1 MMRVLHVLDDSI
13 GWQDH
18 VALRQL
24 VDRWDASQ
32 YQQFIASPPGLI
44 ENRIGDATTIP
55 LPRVPFAGLLTM
67 PIMRR
72 MVNEHRIDVIHAWGL
87 RAALSTRAPIA
98 ADIPLVLHISDPA
111 MSASQLKWLRTI
123 SRLKRFAVAC
133 SSETVRRHLIE
144 GGLPPQLNVVIRP
157 GVDFSQISQWQKSD
171 TRAALGLSRED
182 LLLVAGQPSVR
193 GGSPF
198 ESVLATNLAS
208 YQLRSLRL
216 YINGV
221 SSQSISWPMTQ
232 AMLPRRDSLISPPA
246 NMPIEQMISVAD
258 IYLATDRDD
267 SDTTALAWA
276 MAANTSVVATATRA
290 HAELIANKLNGLL
303 VKPESYKSLSV
314 ALARCLVDRTS
325 QLKAREVA
333 RGHAYEC
340 FSVRRYASQIA
351 KLNENIAHGVQAGDG
366 IIDAALAG

>member
-24 VDRWDASQ
+24 VDRWATDQ

-44 ENRIGDATTIP
+44 DQHVGEATTIP

-67 PIMRR
+67 PIIRR
-72 MVNEHRIDVIHAWGL
+72 MVNEHRVDVIHAWGL

-123 SRLKRFAVAC
+123 SRNNRFAVAC
-133 SSETVRRHLIE
+133 SSETVRRHVIE
-144 GGLPPQLNVVIRP
+144 GGLLPALSVVIRP

-171 TRAALGLSRED
+171 TRTSLGLTRED
-182 LLLVAGQPSVR
+182 LLLVTDNSLVR
-193 GGSPF
+193 AGSPF
-198 ESVLATNLAS
+198 ESVLAANLAG
-208 YQLRSLRL
+208 YQLGTLGL
-216 YINGV
+216 YIDGV
-221 SSQSISWPMTQ
+221 SSQSLGWPQMQ
-232 AMLPRRDSLISPPA
+232 AMLPRPGCLISPPHK
-246 NMPIEQMISVAD
+246 MPIEQMISVAD
-258 IYLATDRDD
+258 IYIASDRDD

-276 MAANTSVVATATRA
+276 MAANTSVIATATRA

-303 VKPESYKSLSV
+303 VKPEPYKSLSV

-340 FSVRRYASQIA
+340 FSVRRYASQVA
-351 KLNENIAHGVQAGDG
+351 KLSENIAQGVTAGDG
-366 IIDAALAG
+366 IIDAAMAG

>member
-13 GWQDH
+13 GWQGH

-32 YQQFIASPPGLI
+32 YQHFITSPPGLI
-44 ENRIGDATTIP
+44 HEQIKNATLIP
-55 LPRVPFAGLLTM
+55 LPRVPLAGLLTM
-67 PIMRR
+67 PIIRR
-72 MVNEHRIDVIHAWGL
+72 MVNEHHINVIHAWGL
-87 RAALSTRAPIA
+87 RAALSTRVPIA
-98 ADIPLVLHISDPA
+98 AHVSLVLHVSDPA
-111 MSASQLKWLRTI
+111 MSPSQLKWLRTI
-123 SRLKRFAVAC
+123 SRANRFAVAC
-133 SSETVRRHLIE
+133 SSETVRRHIIE
-144 GGLPPQLNVVIRP
+144 GGLPPQLSVVIRP

-171 TRAALGLSRED
+171 TRASLGLSRED
-182 LLLVAGQPSVR
+182 LLLVAGQPMVR

-198 ESVLATNLAS
+198 EPVLATNLAS
-208 YQLRSLRL
+208 YQLSTLQL
-216 YINGV
+216 FVNGV
-221 SSQSISWPMTQ
+221 SSQSLRWPLMQ
-232 AMLPRRDSLISPPA
+232 AMLPRRDNLISPPEK
-246 NMPIEQMISVAD
+246 MPIEQMISVAD

-267 SDTTALAWA
+267 SDTTSIAWA
-276 MAANTSVVATATRA
+276 MAANTSVIATATRA

-303 VKPESYKSLSV
+303 VKPERYKSLSV

-340 FSVRRYASQIA
+340 FSVRRYASQMA
-351 KLNENIAHGVQAGDG
+351 KLSENIAQGLQAGDG